1 MLNMLFILLNLQ
13 FQYIAASTRTDF
25 YHAEATQSIIQY
37 NYSLNYS
44 LDEIF
49 SIKNINSV
57 KMQKHELIGFVS
69 SLNKHAHFPI
79 NFINVITNYNPSF
92 FNFYTSLQMILHE
105 GNDQF
110 IIVDNYFNSVN
121 EHIASFTEHA
131 KSYCVDATS
140 SALKFMDFSLDAEE
154 TPKNSP
160 KVEENNF
167 YKKTN
172 ARSAF
177 LFATAAAAF
186 ASGDVVTPVSVVAD
200 ILSDTMPKEKTTAKE
215 KHKPKLK
222 SSPKENFTSDTFST
236 YSKLFCINTFSL
248 QFSLD
253 TYDQLT
259 IVADKISYDYF
270 IDFITYTQDK
280 LEADKDLSNSSM
292 LKNIWEQLEVLKRV
306 TTRLETIIAYEL
318 YDKIYDLSKA
328 RHNPFLKVKNYI
340 SIKLSDIDRLKN
352 MLEADFPI
360 SKLDLLEQVN
370 LNAATRLINA
380 QIKEEA
386 LKKHADE
393 LADKRSESDQR
404 VSKNVLQNELNSNEF
419 EAFANLHVYGPL
431 KRTMG
436 LLTRAIIALPE
447 GITVGG
453 LQGIYQFLGSI
464 YNIFSGSPVTT
475 SFITV
480 VALSVIYS
488 SVANILSIV
497 YNFVSWIFFPFLFV
511 KRLVCRIFC

>member
-1 MLNMLFILLNLQ
+1 
-13 FQYIAASTRTDF
+13 
-25 YHAEATQSIIQY
+25 
-37 NYSLNYS
+37 
-44 LDEIF
+44 
-49 SIKNINSV
+49 
-57 KMQKHELIGFVS
+57 
-69 SLNKHAHFPI
+69 
-79 NFINVITNYNPSF
+79 
-92 FNFYTSLQMILHE
+92 
-105 GNDQF
+105 
-110 IIVDNYFNSVN
+110 
-121 EHIASFTEHA
+121 
-131 KSYCVDATS
+131 
-140 SALKFMDFSLDAEE
+140 
-154 TPKNSP
+154 
-160 KVEENNF
+160 
-167 YKKTN
+167 
-172 ARSAF
+172 
-177 LFATAAAAF
+177 
-186 ASGDVVTPVSVVAD
+186 
-200 ILSDTMPKEKTTAKE
+200 
-215 KHKPKLK
+215 
-222 SSPKENFTSDTFST
+222 
-236 YSKLFCINTFSL
+236 
-248 QFSLD
+248 
-253 TYDQLT
+253 
-259 IVADKISYDYF
+259 
-270 IDFITYTQDK
+270 
-280 LEADKDLSNSSM
+280 
-292 LKNIWEQLEVLKRV
+292 
-306 TTRLETIIAYEL
+306 L